1 MTPIKYFTL
10 VQWFSIWSM
19 RPLSN
24 PGEAFIT
31 IIIILRHYLFHCV
44 NTCIDGAKE
53 MVGRTAVTFTQIKA
67 VAPNRTSSPCILH
80 HPALVGKKK
89 KLVSL
94 KNVLDEAVKIISIKS
109 WPLSINLFN
118 IRCDKTENIH
128 ETFKMHHELLNFNVT
143 KFWKVHQCGSRF
155 YLAIDV

>member
-1 MTPIKYFTL
+1 
-10 VQWFSIWSM
+10 M

-31 IIIILRHYLFHCV
+31 IVIILRHYLFHCV

-80 HPALVGKKK
+80 HHALMGKKK
-89 KLVSL
+89 KEKLVSL
-94 KNVLDEAVKIISIKS
+94 KNVLNEAVKIISIKS
-109 WPLSINLFN
+109 
-118 IRCDKTENIH
+118 
-128 ETFKMHHELLNFNVT
+128 
-143 KFWKVHQCGSRF
+143 
-155 YLAIDV
+155 